1 MEGAKTEGEGLRE
14 GGCGGGEGVE
24 AFAPPPPALPPP
36 PPSFLSGSSVQ
47 TCCSV
52 ESEPSS
58 SDSYP

>member
-1 MEGAKTEGEGLRE
+1 MAREGEKDRGSRME
-14 GGCGGGEGVE
+14 RGGGRQEERGERRLLLFSV
-24 AFAPPPPALPPP
+24 
-36 PPSFLSGSSVQ
+36 LSGSSVQ